1 MGFNKILNR
10 VLLIVLFFLASLTL
24 LVPNHL
30 FGLPI
35 ERGKTNT
42 EPIKI
47 LKNYFEKKG
56 FKTGK
61 IEILELDV
69 EVVLKE
75 NQFYKKEGYLADV
88 YARIN
93 EIRRE
98 FGLSVPY
105 PDFARGYGWCGVL
118 YAEHAGK
125 KAYGYVVLVK
135 ENLNDASRIYT
146 HAHENGHFLWY
157 IGEQEKIYQKF
168 RQPDYVKLLIQT
180 NSHFAELCGWIGLKL
195 AGYNL
200 DNCSIQY
207 RKNSKKEKDVEQIK
221 NLLRNYLREKHE
233 KGYPH
238 L

>member
-1 MGFNKILNR
+1 MAFLT
-10 VLLIVLFFLASLTL
+10 VLI
-24 LVPNHL
+24 PNYL

-35 ERGKTNT
+35 EGGKTNP

-56 FKTGK
+56 FRTGK

-69 EVVLKE
+69 EIVLKE
-75 NQFYKKEGYLADV
+75 NQFYKREGYVADV

-93 EIRRE
+93 EIRSE

-118 YAEHAGK
+118 YAEYGGK
-125 KAYGYVVLVK
+125 KAYGYVVLLK
-135 ENLNDASRIYT
+135 KNLNDASRIYT
-146 HAHENGHFLWY
+146 LAHENGHFLWY

-168 RQPDYVKLLIQT
+168 KEPDYVKLLIRT
-180 NSHFAELCGWIGLKL
+180 NSQFAELCGWIGLKR

-200 DNCSIQY
+200 DSCSIQY
-207 RKNSKKEKDVEQIK
+207 RKDSEKQKDVEQIK
-221 NLLRNYLREKHE
+221 KLLRNYLRENQK
-233 KGYPH
+233 K
-238 L
+238 